1 MKTDTKT
8 KTVHPGKLGNLNAV
22 KAGDSSV
29 LLVGRVAKRIAR
41 EYLPELEDLFPWLSD
56 TDRPALE
63 LLAGDIAKLRL
74 SEGYL
79 ARKGE
84 HDAEGKIR
92 PQAHRADKLRER
104 IFAKLEKLGGTP
116 SSRAALG
123 LDVARGRYYGDLAT
137 RASRI
142 RNGNDDH

>member
-92 PQAHRADKLRER
+92 PQAHRATNSGSVSLPSWKSWGELPQ
-104 IFAKLEKLGGTP
+104 AGLLSGWMWLGAGTM
-116 SSRAALG
+116 
-123 LDVARGRYYGDLAT
+123 AT
-137 RASRI
+137 
-142 RNGNDDH
+142 